1 MSDAFPPPPPPPPSG
16 SNPSPSGAWA
26 QPVGQSANYA
36 SFGQRLGA
44 VLVDW
49 VALFIVGQVI
59 AAAVGGLGAGLV
71 QLLVGVAYISY
82 LDGVRGQ
89 TLGKMAVGIR
99 VIDQETGQPVG
110 LGRGFVRYIGK
121 IISALV
127 VFVGYFWMLWDSDKQ
142 TWHDKMVR
150 SLVVRN

>member
-1 MSDAFPPPPPPPPSG
+1 
-16 SNPSPSGAWA
+16 
-26 QPVGQSANYA
+26 
-36 SFGQRLGA
+36 
-44 VLVDW
+44 
-49 VALFIVGQVI
+49 LFVVGQVI

-89 TLGKMAVGIR
+89 TLGKMAVGIK